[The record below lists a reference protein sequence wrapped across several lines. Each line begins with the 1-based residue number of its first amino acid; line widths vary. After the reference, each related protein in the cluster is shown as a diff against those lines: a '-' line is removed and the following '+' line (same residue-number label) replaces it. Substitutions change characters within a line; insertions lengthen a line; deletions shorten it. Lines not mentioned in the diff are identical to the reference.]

1 MDKRVPD
8 LDNLQ
13 ATQVD
18 PQNFT
23 HVHLRDSQEDIRML
37 KPEVVDRI
45 RELSGQGLGSKRI
58 AREVGVSRNTI
69 RRYLAGAMVGFQER
83 PAARRL
89 DGPTLSEVHRLY
101 RTLAE
106 GNTVVIQQELAT
118 RGIHIDLRTLQRAV
132 ATLRQEERAR
142 ALASV
147 RFETP
152 PGQQIQIDFGEKVVQ
167 IAGQPIEVHL
177 MTAVLGHS
185 RRLYCRA
192 FLTERQD
199 DWLEG
204 LDGAFRHFGGL
215 TEQVLCDNA
224 SPLVISHDRQSGQV
238 VWNPG
243 FETFCR
249 DRGLTA
255 KACRPR
261 RARTKGKIERG
272 VGYVK
277 HNALAGRLFASFE
290 DLQRHLARWMVG
302 VADERIHGTT
312 KEKPSVRFER
322 DERQALR
329 PLQAR
334 PLAVR
339 TRRLTRRVSADC
351 FVDIDTIRYSAP
363 HWHVRET
370 VEVVVQEEQV
380 EIWLRGRCIAQH
392 VRRYEPHTWVRNP
405 AHFEG
410 LFRREE
416 KTPAPTSSEAPANPV
431 SRPLTIYA
439 ELVEGGRPWAR

>member
-1 MDKRVPD
+1 MSSPPLNKSCNRAGLFKRPVRSSASSRWP
-8 LDNLQ
+8 Q
-13 ATQVD
+13 ALVQNRKQLRVRSFVLAGWPSCCGPRQPAANELGGGPVRHVRPTELERLAGPSAPCSATPHLVY
-18 PQNFT
+18 NFT
-23 HVHLRDSQEDIRML
+23 
-37 KPEVVDRI
+37 P
-45 RELSGQGLGSKRI
+45 
-58 AREVGVSRNTI
+58 
-69 RRYLAGAMVGFQER
+69 
-83 PAARRL
+83 
-89 DGPTLSEVHRLY
+89 
-101 RTLAE
+101 RT
-106 GNTVVIQQELAT
+106 
-118 RGIHIDLRTLQRAV
+118 
-132 ATLRQEERAR
+132 
-142 ALASV
+142 
-147 RFETP
+147 
-152 PGQQIQIDFGEKVVQ
+152 
-167 IAGQPIEVHL
+167 
-177 MTAVLGHS
+177 S
-185 RRLYCRA
+185 RRA
-192 FLTERQD
+192 ERRGCTRPPPRT
-199 DWLEG
+199 WLARPS
-204 LDGAFRHFGGL
+204 GAVILLITGAISLLGYTFRHFGGL

-224 SPLVISHDRQSGQV
+224 SPLKISHDRQSGQV

-277 HNALAGRLFASFE
+277 HNALAGRSFASFE

-392 VRRYEPHTWVRNP
+392 VRCYEPHTWVRNP

-416 KTPAPTSSEAPANPV
+416 RTPAPTSSEAPANSV
-431 SRPLTIYA
+431 SRPLRIYA
-439 ELVEGGRPWAR
+439 ELVEGGRPWAP